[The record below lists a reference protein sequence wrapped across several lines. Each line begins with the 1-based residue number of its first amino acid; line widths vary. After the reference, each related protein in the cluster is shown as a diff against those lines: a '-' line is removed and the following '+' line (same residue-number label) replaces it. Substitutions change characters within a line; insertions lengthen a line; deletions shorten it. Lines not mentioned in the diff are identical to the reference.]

1 MKFSLKIIFLIL
13 IIPFLIFCQS
23 QPSEI
28 KKQIEDITKLND
40 EAVENNSKIVEL
52 EAKITNETSKEIKTT
67 ETFLP
72 SKANLSKVFFI
83 DDKNGWIVGN
93 KVDSKDKVLGNFIY
107 KSINSENSWKQVKMK
122 FPPNSIINDV
132 FFINNSTGWIL
143 LQNNANSWEEEKY
156 KSWIYKTSDNGKTW
170 QLIHTSKIGLHYY
183 KLKFADEKNG
193 WLLAE
198 GLVMKKSPVLTK
210 PFRSYSRSIFK
221 TTDGGKSLT
230 DVSSDISED
239 FDDDLPTDIFV
250 ENSNKIIISTV
261 SQFFKTEDNGKTWE
275 KFNANFYDELI
286 GNNIVAGTNERINR
300 VGKLSENRYRI
311 ADGFRNDTEGSRSY
325 LAIQQNDESWVLRRF
340 SGEIFCLSDI
350 HFFDESQ
357 ILAIGQFCRNTLT
370 KSKEF
375 RKNDSVALFSS
386 NNGETF
392 SIAYT
397 NPKIERLKSLAKI
410 SENHIIAVGD
420 KGLIVNINL
429 EKSTN

>member
-1 MKFSLKIIFLIL
+1 MKISLKTIFLTL
-13 IIPFLIFCQS
+13 IIPFLLSCQS
-23 QPSEI
+23 QFQPSEI
-28 KKQIEDITKLND
+28 KKQVEDITKLND
-40 EAVENNSKIVEL
+40 EAVENNSKIAEL
-52 EAKITNETSKEIKTT
+52 ESEITNEASKEIKTT
-67 ETFLP
+67 EIFLP

-93 KVDSKDKVLGNFIY
+93 KVDSEDKVLGNFIY
-107 KSINSENSWKQVKMK
+107 KSTDSGNSWKQIKMK

-143 LQNNANSWEEEKY
+143 LQNNINSWEEEKY
-156 KSWIYKTSDNGKTW
+156 KSWVYKTSDNGKTW
-170 QLIHTSKIGLHYY
+170 QLVHTSKIGLHYY
-183 KLKFADEKNG
+183 KIKFADEKNG

-198 GLVMKKSPVLTK
+198 GSVMKESPVLTK
-210 PFRSYSRSIFK
+210 PFRSYSRPIFK

-239 FDDDLPTDIFV
+239 LDDDLPTDIFV

-275 KFNANFYDELI
+275 KFNANFYDDFI
-286 GNNIVAGTNERINR
+286 GNNVVAGTNERINH

-311 ADGFRNDTEGSRSY
+311 ANGFRNDTEGSRSY
-325 LAIQQNDESWVLRRF
+325 LAIQQNDESWILRRF
-340 SGEIFCLSDI
+340 HGKTFCLSDI

-357 ILAIGQFCRNTLT
+357 ILAIGQFCSTEKKFPAT
-370 KSKEF
+370 VE
-375 RKNDSVALFSS
+375 SVALFSS
-386 NNGETF
+386 NKGETF

-410 SENHIIAVGD
+410 SENHVIAVGD
-420 KGLIVNINL
+420 KGLIININL
-429 EKSTN
+429 EKPRN